1 MSTVISVR
9 IDDESIEAIRKMGYK
24 PSDYLVR
31 ILKAQLKLEQ
41 SRHALNW
48 FKKNR
53 FKSDGTTG
61 TDIIRKDRDSR

>member
-1 MSTVISVR
+1 MSTVISIR

-31 ILKAQLKLEQ
+31 VLKAQLRLEQ
-41 SRHALNW
+41 SRRALKW

-53 FKSDGTTG
+53 FRADGTTG
-61 TDIIRKDRDSR
+61 ADIIRKDRDSR